1 MSMMKRIQTSEFV
14 RRQTPESKFDHFAG
28 TWEEVEDL
36 TEANF
41 DKAKQGYRDG
51 VVLVPVPA
59 DGFFSGVVEVTEG
72 MALVASL
79 VRRLP
84 EEEPYIDVLAP
95 GQPKLPAKTVDI
107 VLYRHDVLM
116 EGNEASC
123 DAEWEIISVNASPIK
138 GDVPMH
144 PVAMMRNMMVLPGG
158 TAATYTA
165 EQFCEAIRY
174 WSTRAMAG

>member
-1 MSMMKRIQTSEFV
+1 MTKSIQASEFV
-14 RRQTPESKFDHFAG
+14 KRQTPESKFSHFAG
-28 TWEEVEDL
+28 TWEQVEAL

-41 DKAKQGYRDG
+41 DRCKPGYRDG

-72 MALVASL
+72 MALVATL
-79 VRRLP
+79 VRRRP

-95 GQPKLPAKTVDI
+95 GQPKLPAKTVDV
-107 VLYRHDVLM
+107 VLYRHDVLA
-116 EGNEASC
+116 EGNEQSC
-123 DAEWEIISVNASPIK
+123 DAEWEIISVNASPVE
-138 GDVPMH
+138 GGVPMH

-158 TAATYTA
+158 TEATYTA